1 MLGEVLVS
9 AAGAGGEEAP
19 PPNSAGI
26 DEDRRSFK
34 AIAAMAWPMVSSLAA
49 VVSKEGADVTAVSS
63 GIDCWVSEGVDEFMG
78 NTR

>member
-1 MLGEVLVS
+1 
-9 AAGAGGEEAP
+9 
-19 PPNSAGI
+19 
-26 DEDRRSFK
+26 
-34 AIAAMAWPMVSSLAA
+34 MAWPMVSSLAA